1 MSGCLWQRIYLGIGP
16 HPLVLS
22 NTLPTMKTNAYNPS
36 PLEVDFANALFILQ
50 KEIQKHLQNNQV
62 VNVETNMNRDNP
74 MVKFSLLD
82 KDGDPHEV
90 VVRIV
95 QIPDKF

>member
-1 MSGCLWQRIYLGIGP
+1 
-16 HPLVLS
+16 
-22 NTLPTMKTNAYNPS
+22 MKTSSYNPS
-36 PLEVDFANALFILQ
+36 ALEVDFANALYVLQ
-50 KEIQKHLQNNQV
+50 KEIEKNLHDNQV
-62 VNVETNMNRDNP
+62 IHVESQIRRDNP

-90 VVRIV
+90 VIRII

>member
-1 MSGCLWQRIYLGIGP
+1 
-16 HPLVLS
+16 
-22 NTLPTMKTNAYNPS
+22 MKTSAYNPS
-36 PLEVDFANALFILQ
+36 PLEVDFANALYLLQ
-50 KEIQKHLQNNQV
+50 KELEKNLHDNQIIH
-62 VNVETNMNRDNP
+62 VESQIRRDNP

-90 VVRIV
+90 VVRII

>member
-1 MSGCLWQRIYLGIGP
+1 
-16 HPLVLS
+16 
-22 NTLPTMKTNAYNPS
+22 MKTESYNPS
-36 PLEVDFANALFILQ
+36 PLEVDMANALFLLQ
-50 KEIQKHLQNNQV
+50 KEIEKHLQNNEIV
-62 VNVETNMNRDNP
+62 HVESNIKRDNP

-82 KDGDPHEV
+82 KDGDPHEI